1 MLVAVDNLQ
10 GYVHQFHLEGDA
22 SLMSMA
28 DYPFVAVDVHD
39 VVRSQFLHVNE
50 RQRGE
55 ADKDEDVTN
64 EGEIGVVELM
74 RNNSFQFV
82 FGQELPFLAV
92 GTDVELCERVL
103 AVASVP
109 RAEGRGILPL

>member
-1 MLVAVDNLQ
+1 
-10 GYVHQFHLEGDA
+10 
-22 SLMSMA
+22 MSMS
-28 DYPFVAVDVHD
+28 DYPFVTVDIYD

-92 GTDVELCERVL
+92 LALASGKAERGL
-103 AVASVP
+103 IWNCAN
-109 RAEGRGILPL
+109 GLRGILPL

>member
-1 MLVAVDNLQ
+1 
-10 GYVHQFHLEGDA
+10 
-22 SLMSMA
+22 MSMA
-28 DYPFVAVDVHD
+28 DNPLVTINVHN
-39 VVRSQFLHVNE
+39 VVRSQFLYVNKRE
-50 RQRGE
+50 GRE

-92 GTDVELCERVL
+92 LALASGKAERGL
-103 AVASVP
+103 
-109 RAEGRGILPL
+109 IWN